1 MDTNLILLADA
12 YKYSH
17 HKLYAPG
24 TTKVY
29 SYLESRGGMFDETV
43 FFGLQYILKKYMQGV
58 VFTKQKVEEASYYLT
73 QMFGRN
79 DVFDSANFEYIVD
92 KYGGKLPVTI
102 KAVAEGTKVPVHNVL
117 MTIENND
124 PNCFW
129 LTNFLETTLM
139 HVWYPTTVATLS
151 YKIKEVIEL
160 YYNETASE
168 TSKSNV
174 PFILNDFGFRGVS
187 SIESAGIGG
196 MAHLLNFRSSDT
208 VIASAFAKEYY
219 NAQKVMGSSVP
230 ATEHSVMTMKGEEG
244 ELEMFRHFLK
254 TYPTGTIACVSDSF
268 NIFRACS
275 EYWGTE
281 LKDEILKRD
290 GMLVIRPDSGDP
302 AMTLLNVFDIL
313 FDKFSYSINEKGYRV
328 LPRQVRVIQGD
339 GVNYESIL
347 HIYQCLKLN
356 GISAENIL
364 LGMGGA
370 LLQKVDRDTQRFALK
385 CSYAE
390 IDGQYVDVKKK
401 PVEMNAKGE
410 IEPSFKQSKGGKLQL
425 VHTETGFETIK
436 YNESKKGDDHLQTVF
451 ENGELI
457 KEFSFEEIQKRV
469 NSENNTYVV

>member
-17 HKLYAPG
+17 HKLYPPETA
-24 TTKVY
+24 KVY

-43 FFGLQYILKKYMQGV
+43 FFGLQYILKKYMQGI
-58 VFTKQKVEEASYYLT
+58 VFTKQNIEEASYYLNE
-73 QMFGRN
+73 MFGKS
-79 DVFDSANFEYIVD
+79 DVFDSANFKYVVD
-92 KYGGKLPVTI
+92 KYGGRLPVTI
-102 KAVAEGTKVPVHNVL
+102 KAIAEGTKVPVHNVL

-124 PNCFW
+124 PKCFW

-160 YYNETASE
+160 YYNETANE
-168 TSKSNV
+168 TSASNI
-174 PFILNDFGFRGVS
+174 PFVLNDFGFRGAS
-187 SIESAGIGG
+187 SVESAGIGG

-208 VIASAFAKEYY
+208 VIASAYAKEYY
-219 NAQKVMGSSVP
+219 NAQKITGRSVP
-230 ATEHSVMTMKGEEG
+230 ATEHSVMTMKGEAG

-254 TYPTGTIACVSDSF
+254 IYPTGTISCVSDSF
-268 NIFRACS
+268 NIFRACA

-281 LKDEILKRD
+281 LKDEILHRD

-313 FDKFSYSINEKGYRV
+313 FDKFGYVINEKGYRV
-328 LPRQVRVIQGD
+328 LPEQIRVIQAD

-356 GISAENIL
+356 GISAENIM

-370 LLQKVDRDTQRFALK
+370 LLQKVDRDTQKFALK

-390 IDGQYVDVKKK
+390 INGQEVHVKKK

-410 IEPSFKQSKGGKLQL
+410 IEPSFKQSKAGKLQL
-425 VHTETGFETIK
+425 IHTEAGFETIK
-436 YNESKKGDDHLQTVF
+436 YDGSKENYDCLQTVF
-451 ENGELI
+451 ENGEI
-457 KEFSFEEIQKRV
+457 TKEFSFEEIQERMK
-469 NSENNTYVV
+469 NNG